1 MSENMEMSKEEAL
14 YHLER
19 ALKGFWNE
27 HGKSVAI
34 NARHTYVTV
43 EPKFIVGNRI
53 NQEIAKKIIGVY
65 LSQLTSDKIVNEDI
79 LINNDG
85 VRIFEEGELILEIKN
100 QRLIDSISNKV
111 TSQLGK
117 ELSKRQKKSGGSYVE
132 VKQAENYT
140 FGEIKQAL
148 AEFLIDA
155 EKHDSKNMLKDAVL
169 LLVE

>member
-1 MSENMEMSKEEAL
+1 MSENMEMNKEEAL
-14 YHLER
+14 NILEK
-19 ALKGFWNE
+19 ALKDFWKS
-27 HGKSVAI
+27 HGKTIAV
-34 NARHTYVTV
+34 NAKHTCVTV
-43 EPKFIVGNRI
+43 EPKFIVGNRV
-53 NQEIAKKIIGVY
+53 NPEIARKIIGVY
-65 LSQLTSDKIVNEDI
+65 LSQLTSDKVVNEEI

-100 QRLIDSISNKV
+100 QKLIDSISNRV

-117 ELSKRQKKSGGSYVE
+117 ELSKRQKKSGGAYVE
-132 VKQAENYT
+132 VKQADNYT

-155 EKHDSKNMLKDAVL
+155 EKYDSKNMLKDAVL